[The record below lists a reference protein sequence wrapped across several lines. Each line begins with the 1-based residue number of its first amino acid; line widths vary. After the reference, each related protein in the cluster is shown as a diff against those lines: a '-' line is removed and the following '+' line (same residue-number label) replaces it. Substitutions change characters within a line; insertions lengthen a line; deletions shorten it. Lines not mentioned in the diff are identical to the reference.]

1 MDDGFH
7 SAFQDELEKTLAA
20 MRRELG
26 RVRTGRASASLFDGV
41 MVEYYGVQTPL
52 NQIATIAAPEPR
64 LVTIQPY
71 DPGVIAGIER
81 SILKADLGL
90 TPANDGKLIRVP
102 IPELSGE
109 RRKDLVKQVRKTAE
123 DYRVS
128 VRNHRRAVIDE
139 LKGMQKDK
147 EATEDEVK
155 QGQDRIQKTTAE
167 FIGRVDGF
175 LKAKEDEIME
185 VS

>member
-7 SAFQDELEKTLAA
+7 RAFQDELEKTLAA

-41 MVEYYGVQTPL
+41 MVEYYGAQTPL

-109 RRKDLVKQVRKTAE
+109 RRTDLVKQVRKTAE

-128 VRNHRRAVIDE
+128 VRNHRRAVID
-139 LKGMQKDK
+139 
-147 EATEDEVK
+147 DEVK
-155 QGQDRIQKTTAE
+155 QGQDRVQKITAE
-167 FIGRVDGF
+167 FISRVDGL

>member
-7 SAFQDELEKTLAA
+7 RAFQDELEKTLAA

-41 MVEYYGVQTPL
+41 MVEYYGAQTPL

-147 EATEDEVK
+147 EVTEDEVK
-155 QGQDRIQKTTAE
+155 QGQDRVQKITAE
-167 FIGRVDGF
+167 FISRVDGL